1 MLQPFLRRWL
11 VALLF
16 ASLTSIVFSL
26 FSNDVAYANEESI
39 DNTEVLH
46 LESEVTVPDALWQSS
61 SEDNAEEST
70 EESIEESP
78 EEEAP
83 TMALIPPPPLDP
95 PPLKQLTLMLDWYLS
110 PQHAALVIAKE
121 RGLFAAQG
129 LAVELQTPADP
140 TIAIKLLAA
149 GDVDLALTRQPLLH
163 LHAHDGAPIAR
174 IGTLFETPLTAVIVS
189 GEQHQGEDPL
199 MHLEGLH
206 YGFSTREGRDTV
218 LQQVRPHSVQQIDT
232 VMPPENVRF
241 TATTAL
247 REGRVEAIADG
258 FFHYLP
264 PQLATEGIA
273 THVVQYHELEI
284 PRHDGLIIV
293 ANSDT
298 ATRRA
303 PTWSRFLI
311 ALEEA
316 SYWIIDN
323 PEAAWSLLTATHP
336 VLDNAINAQAWEDL
350 LRRMTLSP
358 AALDTRRY
366 KAFENFLL
374 QAELIDAV
382 LPVSRLAIDPHSI

>member
-1 MLQPFLRRWL
+1 MLQHLSHRRL
-11 VALLF
+11 VALAFTPL
-16 ASLTSIVFSL
+16 ALVILLL
-26 FSNDVAYANEESI
+26 FSDSVAYANEASVEEV
-39 DNTEVLH
+39 EVLH
-46 LESEVTVPDALWQSS
+46 LESEVKFPEALWQSIT
-61 SEDNAEEST
+61 EEST
-70 EESIEESP
+70 DEEV
-78 EEEAP
+78 P
-83 TMALIPPPPLDP
+83 TMALTPPPPLDP

-110 PQHAALVIAKE
+110 PQHAALIIAQE

-129 LAVELQTPADP
+129 LEIELQSPADP

-163 LHAHDGAPIAR
+163 LHAHDGAPIIR

-189 GEQHQGEDPL
+189 GAQHKGEDP
-199 MHLEGLH
+199 HLHLAELH
-206 YGFSTREGRDTV
+206 FGFSTREGRDAV
-218 LQQVRPHSVQQIDT
+218 LQQLLPRSVQQIDDF
-232 VMPPENVRF
+232 MRPESVRF
-241 TATTAL
+241 GTTTAL
-247 REGRVEAIADG
+247 QEGRVDAIADG

-273 THVVQYHELEI
+273 THVIQYHDLEI
-284 PRHDGLIIV
+284 PRHDGLIIL

-298 ATRRA
+298 AARRA

-316 SYWIIDN
+316 SYWIIEN
-323 PEAAWSLLTATHP
+323 PDAAWSLLATTYP
-336 VLDNAINAQAWEDL
+336 VVDNTINAAAWEDL

-366 KAFENFLL
+366 AAFESYLL

-382 LPVSRLAIDPHSI
+382 LPVSRLAIDPHSM